1 MYPALLNQSVP
12 QQDGGTMPPSTGMP
26 MQQTQAQQ
34 PAPMAFAHG
43 GHVGTKR
50 GKMVMAHF
58 NKHELNDLDHLQGKV
73 EKCPRTGMRSYSHLE
88 EILKN
93 PHILANVHHHTNEHH
108 RAMGGSLGGMP
119 MQHYA
124 EGGSLGGMP
133 MQHYAEGGSPSH
145 GGMPMMHYSHG
156 GHATGGHENYHNSH
170 LNHMA
175 REGTHGDTELALIG
189 PHTHH
194 VFNQLATGGC
204 VTNPHTGHPQYWSL
218 GGLLGGLGSAVKG
231 GAAALGRGA
240 MAAGRAAA
248 THGAALGR
256 GAMNAARAAA
266 PAVGAFGKAALPYA
280 MEALKPQLAK
290 LGNAGGVNLGELAH
304 AGIGAIGDTAF
315 DKMSGPGGPMDNPNA
330 HAMGSG
336 FGRALEAK
344 TQGGNWGESVGQGLH
359 HAGSQMEGSRGAAL
373 RGTGM
378 GLASGEG
385 IGKSLAGGAANV
397 LANKMGMPS
406 EANGQEGLAK
416 AAQAIAAQR
425 SQYQPEQQQIPQMSQ
440 ADYDDL

>member
-1 MYPALLNQSVP
+1 MYPALLNQNVP
-12 QQDGGTMPPSTGMP
+12 QQDGNAMPISNAMP
-26 MQQTQAQQ
+26 MQQQQ
-34 PAPMAFAHG
+34 PQAAQSAPMAFAHG

-58 NKHELNDLDHLQGKV
+58 SKHELNDLDHLQGKV

-93 PHILANVHHHTNEHH
+93 PHILANVHHHTAEHH
-108 RAMGGSLGGMP
+108 RDMGGHMGGMP
-119 MQHYA
+119 MAHYA
-124 EGGSLGGMP
+124 EGGMP
-133 MQHYAEGGSPSH
+133 MSHYAG

-156 GHATGGHENYHNSH
+156 GHANYHDGQ

-175 REGTHGDTELALIG
+175 NEGVHGDTELALIG
-189 PHTHH
+189 PHTNH

-218 GGLLGGLGSAVKG
+218 GGLLGGLGSAIKG
-231 GAAALGRGA
+231 GASALGRGA

-248 THGAALGR
+248 THAGTLGR
-256 GAMNAARAAA
+256 GMVSAAKAAA
-266 PAVGAFGKAALPYA
+266 PAVGAFGKAAMPYA

-290 LGNAGGVNLGELAH
+290 LGSAGGVNLGELAH

-315 DKMSGPGGPMDNPNA
+315 DKMSGPGGPMNNPNA

-336 FGRALEAK
+336 FGKALESK
-344 TQGGNWGESVGQGLH
+344 TNGGNWGESVGQGLH
-359 HAGSQMEGSRGAAL
+359 HAGSQMEGTRGAAL

-385 IGKSLAGGAANV
+385 IGKSLAGGAANA
-397 LANKMGMPS
+397 LASKMGMPS
-406 EANGQEGLAK
+406 EANGQNALAQ
-416 AAQAIAAQR
+416 AAQSIAAQR
-425 SQYQPEQQQIPQMSQ
+425 PQYPQAPQISQE
-440 ADYDDL
+440 DYDDL